1 MHTYSKIRFRDI
13 SRAFFHLKMR
23 KKLAARAAGGAAAR
37 RLRSFAKA
45 PAHRLRRGAKEG
57 TGEVVS

>member
-1 MHTYSKIRFRDI
+1 MK
-13 SRAFFHLKMR
+13 

-37 RLRSFAKA
+37 RLFAKA

-57 TGEVVS
+57 TGEVVSWTGSRQSGNEAKKGGGKG